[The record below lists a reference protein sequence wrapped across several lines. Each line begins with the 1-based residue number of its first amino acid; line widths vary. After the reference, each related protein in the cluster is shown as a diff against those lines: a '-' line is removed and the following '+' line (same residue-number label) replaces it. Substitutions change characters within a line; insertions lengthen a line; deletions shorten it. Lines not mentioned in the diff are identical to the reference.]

1 MTELHLK
8 GLRADNPLAFL
19 AALGTLRVA
28 ASIYGAGAVRLRW
41 QAGTDAWTPWLD
53 LRKAEGGAPTGSID
67 EDELTRQMHQWMSQ
81 STGRQAFAIAD
92 DLTLGI
98 DEFRAISSKAGTTA
112 RASDRA
118 FADFMAAF
126 GSDAIE
132 LRENGKATGKIADTA
147 LRTMSGAGHQH
158 FLSFMR
164 NLADDARSDHLR
176 RSLFAQWRYE
186 DALESHT
193 MRWDPIDDVR
203 YALRW
208 RDSSGDPERKRS
220 GTMWGANRLAI
231 EALPLLPTMPMER
244 GELGTV
250 GFSVFR
256 SGAVASVAWTWPVWS
271 VWCTVETTRSLLALP
286 ELQTARPARALLA
299 RMGVDEVFRCHR
311 IRQGK
316 YRNLTPP
323 WAA

>member
-1 MTELHLK
+1 MSELHLT

-28 ASIYGAGAVRLRW
+28 ATIYGACAVRLRW
-41 QAGTDAWTPWLD
+41 QASSGAWMPTLN
-53 LRKAEGGAPTGSID
+53 LRKSEGGAPIGPID
-67 EDELTRQMHQWMSQ
+67 EDELTRQLHQWTSQ

-98 DEFRAISSKAGTTA
+98 DEFRAISLKARATA
-112 RASDRA
+112 CASDRA

-126 GSDAIE
+126 GSDVIE
-132 LRENGKATGKIADTA
+132 QRENGKATGKIADTA
-147 LRTMSGAGHQH
+147 FRTMSGAGHQH
-158 FLSFMR
+158 FLGFMR
-164 NLADDARSDHLR
+164 TLADDTEPDHLR
-176 RSLFAQWRYE
+176 RSLFVPWQYE

-231 EALPLLPTMPMER
+231 EALPLLPTMPMEH

-250 GFSVFR
+250 GFSIFR
-256 SGAVASVAWTWPVWS
+256 SEGVASVAWTWPVWS
-271 VWCTVETTRSLLALP
+271 AWCTVETTQSLLALP
-286 ELQTARPARALLA
+286 ELQKARPARALLA
-299 RMGVDEVFRCHR
+299 RMGVDEVFRCYR

-316 YRNLTPP
+316 YRNLTPA